1 MDSLLF
7 ALPDAA
13 LEGERRWL
21 ISAAQAL
28 ELLEQAGTTLE
39 AIPRESGCLV
49 RTTYLDTPRH
59 TLAGSPGGVR
69 ARIRLREYADT
80 QGRLTSAA
88 LELKVTTGGV
98 RMKERVVL
106 DAAEARRVRSG
117 DVAWLAVTVSEVAP
131 GLAAWLRRLGHEL
144 APVAMTWYRRHAL
157 KTSDGTTRLTL
168 DEGVR
173 LCRPAGADAPL
184 PPTHDLVCATMASH
198 VLEVKGHGPVPTALA
213 NALEALGAPGDFS
226 KFEASLAA
234 VVRAGAPRH
243 QVVAGGGSAARLVAA
258 PAPR

>member
-1 MDSLLF
+1 MDPLLF
-7 ALPDAA
+7 AMPDA
-13 LEGERRWL
+13 LEGEQRWL

-28 ELLEQAGTTLE
+28 ELLEQVGPTLE
-39 AIPRESGCLV
+39 AIPRESGTFI

-69 ARIRLREYADT
+69 ARIRLREYVDT
-80 QGRLTSAA
+80 EGRLTASA

-106 DAAEARRVRSG
+106 DPSETRRVRAG
-117 DVAWLAVTVSEVAP
+117 DVSWLAVTVSEVAP

-157 KTSDGTTRLTL
+157 RTSDGSTRLTL

-173 LCRPAGADAPL
+173 LCRPAHEDAKL
-184 PPTHDLVCATMASH
+184 FPTNDLVCGTLASH
-198 VLEVKGHGPVPTALA
+198 VLEVKGHGPPPAALA
-213 NALEALGAPGDFS
+213 NALEVLGAPRDFS
-226 KFEASLAA
+226 KYEATLAA
-234 VVRAGAPRH
+234 VVRAGAHRR
-243 QVVAGGGSAARLVAA
+243 QAVAGGSAARLVAA
-258 PAPR
+258 PALR

>member
-21 ISAAQAL
+21 ISAAEAL
-28 ELLEQAGTTLE
+28 ELLEQVGPALE
-39 AIPRESGCLV
+39 AIPRESGAGV

-69 ARIRLREYADT
+69 ARIRLREYADVT
-80 QGRLTSAA
+80 GRATTAA

-98 RMKERVVL
+98 RMKERVLL
-106 DAAEARRVRSG
+106 DAAEARRVRAG
-117 DVAWLAVTVSEVAP
+117 DVAWLGDAVSEVAP

-157 KTSDGTTRLTL
+157 RTSDGSTRLTL

-173 LCRPAGADAPL
+173 MCRPADPDAPL
-184 PPTHDLVCATMASH
+184 TPTSDLVCATLTSH
-198 VLEVKGHGPVPTALA
+198 VLEVKGPGPTPTALA
-213 NALEALGAPGDFS
+213 NALEVLGAPRDFS
-226 KFEASLAA
+226 KYEASLAA
-234 VVRAGAPRH
+234 VVRAGATRR
-243 QVVAGGGSAARLVAA
+243 QAAAGGSAARLVAA